1 MQTRL
6 KLIKTGYRSL
16 SITVPAD
23 FIRISGLSAGDTVE
37 WESSE
42 TMAVLKFFKVT
53 RTETPLV
60 NQHAQNGQVEEK
72 ASVPAE

>member
-1 MQTRL
+1 MQRNL
-6 KLIKTGYRSL
+6 RLIKTGRASL

-23 FIRISGLSAGDTVE
+23 FIREFGLSVDDTVE

-53 RTETPLV
+53 RTETPALR
-60 NQHAQNGQVEEK
+60 K
-72 ASVPAE
+72 AAEGECVATE